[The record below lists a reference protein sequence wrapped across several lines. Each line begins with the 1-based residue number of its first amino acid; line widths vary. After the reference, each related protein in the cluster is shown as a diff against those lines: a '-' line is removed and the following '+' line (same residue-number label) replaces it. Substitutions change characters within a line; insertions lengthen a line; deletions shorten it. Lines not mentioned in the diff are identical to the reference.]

1 VQITNFIIV
10 IAVAGCV
17 QLELGDEPA
26 EQTNT
31 VSSAVGVCA
40 QKRTTVGPI
49 LTTGELAVAKAAS
62 GGLVAAWTGNTS
74 VTASIV
80 KLNTLFGVTSRY
92 DLGAYGPRINGTLD
106 LGTDALA
113 AYETTSFGVVDMWKF
128 PTDLSFGNY
137 FGDYA
142 GNPARK
148 PFLHN
153 PAGTQRA
160 YIWSFQKTLIAS
172 HQDETGY
179 ASHGSFFDMPNT
191 IIELSGDNGSGD
203 SAVVWVEDV
212 AGVRRCSAA
221 NVGFDTPSL
230 PSLRGTQVVSSDCRR
245 PRIATG
251 PTNDVKAVVHSTAS
265 GAVQVHLLRS
275 GSNTVRTLST
285 SGSGAKV
292 QFAGSRF
299 WIVWRDTGVAALRIA
314 TMDPVGTVTHLSTP
328 GPSVAADN
336 AFDLVRTSPST
347 GLLVAITPNALDF
360 YTLCL

>member
-1 VQITNFIIV
+1 VKITNFIIV
-10 IAVAGCV
+10 IAATGCV
-17 QLELGDEPA
+17 QLEVGDEPA
-26 EQTNT
+26 PETST

-40 QKRTTVGPI
+40 TKRTAIGPV
-49 LTTGELAVAKAAS
+49 LTTGELAVAKAGS
-62 GGLVAAWTGNTS
+62 GLVAAWTGNS
-74 VTASIV
+74 NVTASIV
-80 KLNTLFGVTSRY
+80 KLNSSFAVTSRY

-128 PTDLSFGNY
+128 PADLSYGNY

-153 PAGTQRA
+153 PTGTRRA

-172 HQDETGY
+172 NQDETGY

-191 IIELSGDNGSGD
+191 IVELSGDNGLGD

-212 AGVRRCSAA
+212 AGVRRCSAG
-221 NVGFDTPSL
+221 NIGFDTPGL
-230 PSLRGTQVVSSDCRR
+230 PSLRGQQVVSSDCRG

-251 PTNDVKAVVHSTAS
+251 PTNDVKAVVHTTAS

-285 SGSGAKV
+285 SGRGAKV

-314 TMDPVGTVTHLSTP
+314 VMDSVGNVTNVATP
-328 GPSVAADN
+328 GPSVAGDN
-336 AFDLVRTSPST
+336 AFDLVRTSTST

-360 YTLCL
+360 YSLCL